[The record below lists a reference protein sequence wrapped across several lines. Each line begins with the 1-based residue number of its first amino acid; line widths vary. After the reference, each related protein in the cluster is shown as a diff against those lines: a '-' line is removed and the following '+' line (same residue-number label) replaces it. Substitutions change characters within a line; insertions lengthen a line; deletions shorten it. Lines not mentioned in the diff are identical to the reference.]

1 MSIDTL
7 AATVDFKPVPLSQ
20 DAKIIG
26 LVSMAHA
33 ISHFSHMLLVPLFP
47 VFQKEFALS
56 FSQLGFLVSVF
67 FIVSGI
73 GQALSGFWVD
83 RVGAR
88 PVLFSAIGVFLLA
101 ALVAA
106 SAQATTGC

>member
-1 MSIDTL
+1 
-7 AATVDFKPVPLSQ
+7 
-20 DAKIIG
+20 
-26 LVSMAHA
+26 MAHA